1 MTNEQALNIL
11 RGRFASAT
19 LHHDGHICADSDP
32 HVTGECPC
40 LGSSRL
46 VLPTF
51 VLRDEDAGAEERI
64 RQAMDKYGDYSPEGW
79 N

>member
-1 MTNEQALNIL
+1 
-11 RGRFASAT
+11 
-19 LHHDGHICADSDP
+19 
-32 HVTGECPC
+32 VTGECPC

-51 VLRDEDAGAEERI
+51 VLRDEDAGVFRVLIVGAEERI